1 MTTLEVSEKAHS
13 KTSRVGRKPI
23 DVPAGVDIQIKAS
36 ESEIVIKGPK
46 GVLAQSLPIHIEV
59 VFEEKQIK
67 IVPKKMPQAIA
78 ISGTLR
84 AIIANHVTGVT
95 QGFTEKLQLVG
106 VGYRAQVQQKGD
118 HFVLG
123 LTLGLSHPVSYVA
136 PVGIKLASA
145 VVTEIE
151 VTGIDKQLVG
161 QVAADIRSI
170 CGGIRRP
177 EPYKGKGIRYANE
190 KIILKETKKK

>member
-1 MTTLEVSEKAHS
+1 MGATLKKNEQAHR
-13 KTSRVGRKPI
+13 KTSRIGRQPI
-23 DVPAGVDIQIKAS
+23 QVPAGVEVEIKAS
-36 ESEIVIKGPK
+36 EMVIKGPK
-46 GVLAQSLPIHIEV
+46 GVLTQPLPIHIEV
-59 VFEEKQIK
+59 AFEEKQIK
-67 IVPKKMPQAIA
+67 IVPKDMPQAIA

-84 AIIANHVTGVT
+84 AIISNHVTGVT

-118 HFVLG
+118 RALLG
-123 LTLGLSHPVSYVA
+123 LTLGLSHPVSYLA
-136 PVGIKLASA
+136 PTGIKLACA
-145 VVTEIE
+145 TVTEIE

-161 QVAADIRSI
+161 QVAADIRGI